1 MDLFKPEIVKDDY
14 LIKNFLEPL
23 FSYNSSNSNFLTDY
37 MTVFVNGVFML
48 CGILFIFNIVHKT
61 LDASQTGSLKTL
73 NASTILRWVIGILL
87 LIPIGSSGLGAGQ
100 KIAVWLAAQGVNL
113 ANVTF
118 EKFDIASTIDN
129 KAINF
134 TANYNTQILNILK
147 TATAS
152 QLCIAKASEHN
163 QRANGAIANFRLK
176 IEQHGNLINYNF
188 GDQNL
193 ANANDNKL
201 CGQISVSYK
210 NDKQTEKHL
219 VNENSLSTFATV
231 NFINKAKLSNV
242 LKQAHITA
250 THKLITDEAQKIAAD
265 ILQNRSASEV
275 SKKLEQAIKT
285 YNDSLKSKFDSI
297 NILNSDLDN
306 KMKENGI
313 AAAGAF
319 FFKISLAQQD
329 VLKVVNDVPQITTL
343 KNSQDYGKNCNWYN
357 FLGDNCAAAE
367 KLKNI
372 SLEIATVQQRA
383 DSIFKDAFNILAA
396 NSKDKKIASA
406 VASLKKSK
414 SEEDFLNLFT
424 PLTSDLDFNR
434 LTYIDNQLSK
444 INNPLLEIQALGQSI
459 VLSVQT
465 IILSLLAFSW
475 SGAVTAIATVATP
488 FLLAILIPGLILA
501 FYLPLIPFITWI
513 GGIFGWL
520 ILVVQAIFGVPLW
533 LLAHLSPNSEG
544 IVGRTGQGYMLILS
558 LFLKPVLMFGGFIV
572 AINLLSPITKLFN
585 SFFGFA
591 AESVFNETNSFL
603 YVMYLIS
610 IMIIYCSV
618 LITSL
623 KLVFN
628 LITEIPDNIF
638 KWLGTNLNENLS
650 NYAHNLDEKS
660 DVRVRTAT
668 AHTTAAAGHLVNAAN
683 TSVTKVKDSI
693 IKTTSSTNTSNNN
706 FSNVNA
712 VQEFETEFDRA
723 IAEMKK
729 KSKK

>member
-603 YVMYLIS
+603 YVMY
-610 IMIIYCSV
+610 
-618 LITSL
+618 
-623 KLVFN
+623 
-628 LITEIPDNIF
+628 
-638 KWLGTNLNENLS
+638 
-650 NYAHNLDEKS
+650 
-660 DVRVRTAT
+660 
-668 AHTTAAAGHLVNAAN
+668 
-683 TSVTKVKDSI
+683 
-693 IKTTSSTNTSNNN
+693 
-706 FSNVNA
+706 
-712 VQEFETEFDRA
+712 
-723 IAEMKK
+723 
-729 KSKK
+729 